1 MENAKLINMPSR
13 SLAFNFATF
22 FIIIVPL
29 NILAQN
35 SLIDSPSTQ
44 FYEREHS
51 LLNIYNID
59 PQNEQNL
66 IRMGELYASEKIWD
80 LAIDSYEKLVDLDP
94 DNPDYLYRLGGTQ
107 AAYSEVVS
115 KFKVLSLI
123 NTAKRNLIKSASLDV
138 EHIYS
143 RWALVQILTELPQ
156 ILGGNKENA
165 LIYCNEIQ
173 NISLI
178 HGLISYHYYYSF
190 QNNQDKIT
198 ELETDI
204 VNYIISTPSLFE
216 FNYFNFVVGRLL
228 ATQNDKTTKLSI
240 KYLETYLAN
249 YSSADRFNLYEV
261 YYYLAYS
268 NYKVGNTNS
277 KFLIKRAKEAYENNQ
292 KKNPNLNKKIEEL
305 DKLIKQ

>member
-1 MENAKLINMPSR
+1 M
-13 SLAFNFATF
+13 F
-22 FIIIVPL
+22 FITSKL
-29 NILAQN
+29 NFILLFTIACTTYLFPQKVSLD
-35 SLIDSPSTQ
+35 SLIQ
-44 FYEREHS
+44 IHQ
-51 LLNIYNID
+51 NK
-59 PQNEQNL
+59 PQDEKIL
-66 IRMGELYASEKIWD
+66 IEIGELYAAEKKWD
-80 LAIDSYEKLVDLDP
+80 LAIDSYEKLVDLDA

-115 KFKVLSLI
+115 KFRVLSLI

-165 LIYCNEIQ
+165 LVYCNEIQ
-173 NISLI
+173 NISFI
-178 HGLISYHYYYSF
+178 HGLISSHYFYSF
-190 QNNQDKIT
+190 HNNQDKLT
-198 ELETDI
+198 DLETDI
-204 VNYIISTPSLFE
+204 VNYIISTHSLFE

-228 ATQNDKTTKLSI
+228 TTQNDKINKLSI
-240 KYLETYLAN
+240 KCLETYLAN
-249 YSSADRFNLYEV
+249 YSSADRFTLDEV

-268 NYKVGNTNS
+268 NYRAGNTNS
-277 KFLIKRAKEAYENNQ
+277 KPLINSAKKAYENNQ

>member
-1 MENAKLINMPSR
+1 M
-13 SLAFNFATF
+13 F
-22 FIIIVPL
+22 FITSKL
-29 NILAQN
+29 NFILLFTIACTTYLFPQKN
-35 SLIDSPSTQ
+35 SLDSLIQ
-44 FYEREHS
+44 IHQ
-51 LLNIYNID
+51 NK
-59 PQNEQNL
+59 PQDEKIL
-66 IRMGELYASEKIWD
+66 IEIGELYAAEKKWD
-80 LAIDSYEKLVDLDP
+80 LAIDSYEKLVDLYP

-107 AAYSEVVS
+107 AAYSEVVR
-115 KFKVLSLI
+115 KFRVLSLI

-165 LIYCNEIQ
+165 LVYCNEIQ

-178 HGLISYHYYYSF
+178 HGLISYHYFYSF

-198 ELETDI
+198 ELEKDI

-228 ATQNDKTTKLSI
+228 ATQNDKINKLSI

-249 YSSADRFNLYEV
+249 YSSADRFTLDEV

-268 NYKVGNTNS
+268 NYRAGNTNS
-277 KFLIKRAKEAYENNQ
+277 KPMISRAKKAYENNQ

-305 DKLIKQ
+305 DKLVNQ